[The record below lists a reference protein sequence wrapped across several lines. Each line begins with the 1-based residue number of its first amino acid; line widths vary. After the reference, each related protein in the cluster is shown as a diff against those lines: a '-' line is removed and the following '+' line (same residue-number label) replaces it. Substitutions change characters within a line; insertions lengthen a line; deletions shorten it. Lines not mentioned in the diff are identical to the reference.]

1 MDALSLNRSLGLA
14 FSGGGARGA
23 YQIGVWKAL
32 EEAGLVSGVGAVTGA
47 SVGAINGALFC
58 MGNWGYAHDL
68 WTKGDASLVFDQLRE
83 HKDKGL
89 KNLALAMAADYVK
102 NRGLR
107 VNTLRETLSRA
118 LDEPAIRQA
127 AARFGLVVYNQNN
140 RVGEYWFV
148 KEIPPGFLSDFVLA
162 SASFPLFQPCR
173 INGQQYRD
181 GGLADLIPYPMAF
194 SSPGIRRVIGI
205 DVSVGTQIL
214 PAYRIRR
221 REYANRLLLIR
232 PSQRLPLPLNFSQQ
246 AIRYQIQIGVQDGR
260 KAIQANLPFF
270 I

>member
-32 EEAGLVSGVGAVTGA
+32 EEAGVVSGVGAVTGA